1 MKPPQEPYL
10 PSDSDHPDEHAV
22 DLEAEL
28 KSSLEDVERSL
39 VALKQRYA
47 QVQHDQQ
54 RQAQLGQRLNQVKKQ
69 LRKNQLPQ
77 LKVELRQIKEQLEVI
92 EINLESQL
100 FSWGSL
106 KEPFWQAVRFGG
118 LGVVVGWILKSC
130 AG

>member
-1 MKPPQEPYL
+1 MQPSQEPD
-10 PSDSDHPDEHAV
+10 PTQPDPQQGDIGEF
-22 DLEAEL
+22 EQ
-28 KSSLEDVERSL
+28 SLLDVEQSL
-39 VALKQRYA
+39 VALKQRYT
-47 QVQHDQQ
+47 QVQQDLRRQADLQQ
-54 RQAQLGQRLNQVKKQ
+54 RAIQVGQE

-77 LKVELRQIKEQLEVI
+77 LKVELRQIKEQLEAI

-130 AG
+130 AE

>member
-1 MKPPQEPYL
+1 MKPPQEPYS
-10 PSDSDHPDEHAV
+10 PSDSAV

-28 KSSLEDVERSL
+28 ESSLEDVERSL
-39 VALKQRYA
+39 IALKQRYA
-47 QVQHDQQ
+47 QVQHDQE

-92 EINLESQL
+92 ELNLESQL

>member
-1 MKPPQEPYL
+1 MQPPQEPD
-10 PSDSDHPDEHAV
+10 PIQPDPQPGDIGEF
-22 DLEAEL
+22 ER
-28 KSSLEDVERSL
+28 SLEDVEQSL
-39 VALKQRYA
+39 VALKQRYT
-47 QVQHDQQ
+47 QVQQDLRRQADLQQ
-54 RQAQLGQRLNQVKKQ
+54 RAIQVGQE

-77 LKVELRQIKEQLEVI
+77 LKVELRQIKEQLEAI

-130 AG
+130 AE

>member
-1 MKPPQEPYL
+1 MQPSQEPD
-10 PSDSDHPDEHAV
+10 PTQPDPQPGDIGEF
-22 DLEAEL
+22 EQ
-28 KSSLEDVERSL
+28 SLLDVEQSL
-39 VALKQRYA
+39 VALKQRYT
-47 QVQHDQQ
+47 QVQQDLGRQADLQQ
-54 RQAQLGQRLNQVKKQ
+54 RAIQVGQE

-77 LKVELRQIKEQLEVI
+77 LKVELRQIKEQLEAI

-130 AG
+130 AE

>member
-1 MKPPQEPYL
+1 MQPPQEPN
-10 PSDSDHPDEHAV
+10 PTQPDPQPGDIGEF
-22 DLEAEL
+22 EQ
-28 KSSLEDVERSL
+28 SLLDVEQSL
-39 VALKQRYA
+39 VALKQRYT
-47 QVQHDQQ
+47 QVQQDLRRQADLQQ
-54 RQAQLGQRLNQVKKQ
+54 RAIQVGQE

-77 LKVELRQIKEQLEVI
+77 LKVELRQIKEQLEAI

-130 AG
+130 AE

>member
-1 MKPPQEPYL
+1 MQPPQEPN
-10 PSDSDHPDEHAV
+10 PTQPDPQPGDIKEF
-22 DLEAEL
+22 EQ
-28 KSSLEDVERSL
+28 SLLDVEQSL
-39 VALKQRYA
+39 VALKQRYT
-47 QVQHDQQ
+47 QVQQDLRRQADLQQ
-54 RQAQLGQRLNQVKKQ
+54 RAIQVGQE

-77 LKVELRQIKEQLEVI
+77 LKVELRQIKEQLEAI

-130 AG
+130 AE